1 MYFGH
6 FAVAT
11 ALKASKPNVPALPLF
26 IGAGVIDIVNG
37 LMIIG
42 GADTVRGNLETLPYL
57 YFDLVFIDWDHSL
70 LMAAV
75 WSGLFAWLCYHFYK
89 SKNIAF
95 WAFACSMLHWL
106 ADVPVHNQDLALYP
120 YSDIKFG
127 WGWWEKYGEWSW
139 GIEVVFMLG
148 LLAFAWWR
156 SAKNQDKVNL
166 TWQSL
171 FLCAT
176 SLQMSPWL
184 SPMKYVATLPDS
196 IAYVIHGFLVTVGY
210 IIPPL
215 ILVWMYARQNKN
227 VKWYM
232 A

>member
-106 ADVPVHNQDLALYP
+106 ADVPVHNQDLMCTSDCNSSTWNFHFQAALHVL
-120 YSDIKFG
+120 SKAVI
-127 WGWWEKYGEWSW
+127 
-139 GIEVVFMLG
+139 
-148 LLAFAWWR
+148 
-156 SAKNQDKVNL
+156 
-166 TWQSL
+166 
-171 FLCAT
+171 
-176 SLQMSPWL
+176 WL
-184 SPMKYVATLPDS
+184 
-196 IAYVIHGFLVTVGY
+196 
-210 IIPPL
+210 
-215 ILVWMYARQNKN
+215 
-227 VKWYM
+227 
-232 A
+232 

>member
-6 FAVAT
+6 FAVAA
-11 ALKASKPNVPALPLF
+11 ALKAAKPNVPALPLF

-37 LMIIG
+37 LMIAG
-42 GADTVRGNLETLPYL
+42 GADVVRGNPNTLPYL

-70 LMAAV
+70 LMALI
-75 WSGLFAWLCYHFYK
+75 WSGLFALLCKVFYK
-89 SKNIAF
+89 SGRIAWF
-95 WAFACSMLHWL
+95 AFLCSMLHWC

-139 GIEVVFMLG
+139 VIEIVFMAL

-156 SAKNQDKVNL
+156 SAKDNISLK
-166 TWQSL
+166 WQTL
-171 FLCAT
+171 FLSAV

-184 SPMKYVATLPDS
+184 SPMKHIATLPDPA
-196 IAYVIHGFLVTVGY
+196 AYLLHGFLVTIGY

-215 ILVWMYARQNKN
+215 ILVWVYARQNKT
-227 VKWYM
+227 VKWYW